1 MANKPKNTELYS
13 EEQQELIADKAD
25 EFAKE
30 LGYEDAGDLVDSL
43 KEAGKIS
50 DVSKRAA
57 LEKAAGNFVAKL
69 QPVLYQQRLL
79 SSIGTK
85 TIYSWI
91 NKFRGENLT
100 WGNDIVFAH
109 TYLTNAGNYKMTDF
123 IPSRITDQKLDTFKA
138 QWLKQDGTLT
148 DSSYRYK
155 KSLSLQPNTWLPYF
169 QSGKLN
175 EIIANITQEMEETYT
190 MFIAY
195 TIQQALK
202 KLVSTNVQVALDAS
216 GINGVNCRLKE
227 IESNAPD
234 TFQAMLDLTEQI
246 YNLTKDS
253 NKLTIANDSKNLK
266 AVDMDD
272 LVIFIPKP
280 LLAKFQSG
288 ILTRLP
294 SAEKFNYEEIF
305 NSNRVVPIG
314 VEIDAVKKGDA
325 NSDQQQ
331 DDAIVDLKA
340 GETPFITG
348 NNKIIVVERRAIQH
362 WKVLSQTETQFYS
375 ENLITQ
381 LTNHEWGFTFVLPF
395 AKGFV
400 FKCDHLLTDPS
411 AVRP

>member
-1 MANKPKNTELYS
+1 MSKVKKSDLYT

-25 EFAKE
+25 DAAKE
-30 LGYEDAGDLVDSL
+30 LGYEDAQDLVDSL
-43 KEAGKIS
+43 RDAGKIT

-57 LEKAAGNFVAKL
+57 LERVAGDFVTKL

-85 TIYSWI
+85 SIYNWI

-100 WGNDIVFAH
+100 WGNEIVFAH

-123 IPSRITDQKLDTFKA
+123 IPSRITGQKLDTYKA
-138 QWLKQDGTLT
+138 QWIKNDGTLT
-148 DSSYRYK
+148 NTSYRYK

-175 EIIANITQEMEETYT
+175 EVIANITAEMEETYT

-202 KLVSTNVQVALDAS
+202 RLVSSNKQVTLENS
-216 GINGVNCRLKE
+216 GINGESCRLKE
-227 IESNAPD
+227 IVSNAPD
-234 TFQAMLDLTEQI
+234 TFQAMLDLTEAI

-253 NKLTIANDSKNLK
+253 NKLTIASDSANLR
-266 AVDMDD
+266 AVDMSD

-280 LLAKFQSG
+280 LIAKFQSG

-294 SAEKFNYEEIF
+294 SAENFNYEQLF
-305 NSNRVVPIG
+305 NSERVVPIG
-314 VEIDAVKKGDA
+314 AEISPIKKGDA
-325 NSDQQQ
+325 NSTDQQ
-331 DDAIVDLKA
+331 DDAIVDLVA
-340 GETPFITG
+340 NATPFITG
-348 NNKIIVVERRAIQH
+348 DNKIIVIERRAIQH

-381 LTNHEWGFTFVLPF
+381 LTDHEWGFTFVLPF

-411 AVRP
+411 GVRP

>member
-1 MANKPKNTELYS
+1 MSKVKKSELYT
-13 EEQQELIADKAD
+13 EEQQEIIADKAD
-25 EFAKE
+25 KTAKE
-30 LGYEDAGDLVDSL
+30 LGYEDAHDLIESL
-43 KEAGKIS
+43 KDAGKIN

-57 LEKAAGNFVAKL
+57 LERVAGDFVAKL

-85 TIYSWI
+85 SIYSWI

-100 WGNDIVFAH
+100 WGNEIVFAH

-123 IPSRITDQKLDTFKA
+123 IPNRITKQKLDTYKA
-138 QWLKQDGTLT
+138 QWIKNDGTLT
-148 DSSYRYK
+148 DTSYRYK

-175 EIIANITQEMEETYT
+175 EVIANITAEMEETYT

-202 KLVSTNVQVALDAS
+202 KLVSSTAQVPLEQS
-216 GINGVNCRLKE
+216 GINGASCRLRE
-227 IESNAPD
+227 IESRAPD

-253 NKLTIANDSKNLK
+253 NNLTIASDSKNLR
-266 AVDMDD
+266 AVDLND

-280 LLAKFQSG
+280 LIAKFQSG

-294 SAEKFNYEEIF
+294 SAENFNYEQIF
-305 NSNRVVPIG
+305 SSERVVPIG
-314 VEIDAVKKGDA
+314 AEISAVKIGDA
-325 NSDQQQ
+325 NSDAQQ
-331 DDAIVDLKA
+331 DDEIVDLIA
-340 GETPFITG
+340 GATPFIAD
-348 NNKIIVVERRAIQH
+348 NKKIIVIERRAIQH

-400 FKCDHLLTDPS
+400 FKCDNLLTDPA

>member
-1 MANKPKNTELYS
+1 MSKVKKSDLYT

-25 EFAKE
+25 DAAKE
-30 LGYEDAGDLVDSL
+30 LGYEDAQDLVDSL
-43 KEAGKIS
+43 RDAGKIT

-57 LEKAAGNFVAKL
+57 LERVAGDFVTKL

-85 TIYSWI
+85 SIYNWI

-100 WGNDIVFAH
+100 WGNEIVFAH

-123 IPSRITDQKLDTFKA
+123 IPSRITGQKLDTYKA
-138 QWLKQDGTLT
+138 QWIKNDGTLT
-148 DSSYRYK
+148 NTSYRYK

-175 EIIANITQEMEETYT
+175 EVIANITAEMEETYT

-202 KLVSTNVQVALDAS
+202 NLVKTNTQVALDAS
-216 GINGVNCRLKE
+216 GINGENCRLKE
-227 IESNAPD
+227 IVSTAPD
-234 TFQAMLDLTEQI
+234 TFQAMLDLTEAI

-253 NKLTIANDSKNLK
+253 NKLTIASDSANLR
-266 AVDMDD
+266 AVDMSD

-280 LLAKFQSG
+280 LIAKFQSG

-294 SAEKFNYEEIF
+294 SAENFNYEQLF
-305 NSNRVVPIG
+305 NSERVVPIG
-314 VEIDAVKKGDA
+314 AEISPIKKGNA
-325 NSDQQQ
+325 NSDEQQ
-331 DDAIVDLKA
+331 DDAIVDLVA
-340 GETPFITG
+340 GATPFITG
-348 NNKIIVVERRAIQH
+348 DNKIIVIERRAIQH

-381 LTNHEWGFTFVLPF
+381 LTDHEWGFTFVLPF

-400 FKCDHLLTDPS
+400 FKCDNLLTDPS